1 MDDTTIITAYCIVD
15 DTLRTL
21 GHQSHYHA
29 QVTDAE
35 VLWIA
40 IVSALYCQNNHEHT
54 LWVLRHTHYLR
65 HPLSASRF
73 NRRLHALAA
82 WLEFLPE
89 LLGQLFGQHEAY
101 IIDSMPVPVCELARA
116 PRCRKLRGPHS
127 RAFFGRCAAK
137 RRHFFGWRLHLI
149 VSAGGI
155 PVSFQLLP
163 ASFHDLTPIHEL
175 TWVLPAGATLYGDA
189 AYISRATQRVL
200 RPTVRRPHGVRLVAR
215 HKKSMRPN
223 TWAEREGLRA
233 HRQRVETVNA
243 QLTAMGVQRL
253 HARTDA
259 GLALKVLA
267 SLVAVAC
274 INLH

>member
-1 MDDTTIITAYCIVD
+1 MDDIQIITAYCIVA
-15 DTLRTL
+15 DTMRTL
-21 GHQSHYHA
+21 NHRSDPRA
-29 QVTDAE
+29 RVTDAE

-40 IVSALYCQNNHEHT
+40 IVSALYFQNNHERT
-54 LWVLRHTHYLR
+54 LWVLHQAHWLTT
-65 HPLSASRF
+65 PFSTSRF

-89 LLGQLFGQHEAY
+89 VVGHLFGQHEAY

-137 RRHFFGWRLHLI
+137 QRHFFGWRLHLI
-149 VSAGGI
+149 VSATGI

-175 TWVLPAGATLYGDA
+175 TWVLPDGATLYGDA
-189 AYISRATQRVL
+189 AYISAAVRRAL

-223 TWAEREGLRA
+223 TWAEREGLRE

-243 QLTAMGVQRL
+243 QLASMGVQRL

>member
-1 MDDTTIITAYCIVD
+1 MDDIKIITAYCIVD
-15 DTLRTL
+15 DTLHAL
-21 GHQSHYHA
+21 GHRSDPRA
-29 QVTDAE
+29 QVSDAE

-40 IVSALYCQNNHEHT
+40 IVSAMYFQNHHERT
-54 LWVLRHTHYLR
+54 LGVLTQAHYLS
-65 HPLSASRF
+65 HPLSPSRF
-73 NRRLHALAA
+73 NRRLHTLAS

-89 LLGQLFGQHEAY
+89 LVGQLFGQSEAY

-127 RAFFGRCAAK
+127 LAFFGRCAAK

-149 VSAGGI
+149 VSAEGI

-175 TWVLPAGATLYGDA
+175 SWVLPDGATLYGDA
-189 AYISRATQRVL
+189 AYISAAVKRAV
-200 RPTVRRPHGVRLVAR
+200 RPTVRRPHGVHVVAR

-233 HRQRVETVNA
+233 HRPRVETVNA
-243 QLTAMGVQRL
+243 QLTHMGVQRL

>member
-1 MDDTTIITAYCIVD
+1 MKIITAYCIVA
-15 DTLRTL
+15 DTMHSLNHRSNTR
-21 GHQSHYHA
+21 A
-29 QVTDAE
+29 RVTDAE
-35 VLWIA
+35 VVWVA
-40 IVSALYCQNNHEHT
+40 IVSAMYFQNNHERT
-54 LWVLRHTHYLR
+54 LWVLWQARWLA
-65 HPLSASRF
+65 HPLSTSRF

-89 LLGQLFGQHEAY
+89 LVGQLFGQHEAY
-101 IIDSMPVPVCELARA
+101 IIDSMPVPICELARA
-116 PRCRKLRGPHS
+116 PRCRKLRGPAS

-149 VSAGGI
+149 VSADGI

-175 TWVLPAGATLYGDA
+175 TWVLPDGATLYADA
-189 AYISRATQRVL
+189 AYISAAVKRVL

-223 TWAEREGLRA
+223 TWAEREGLRE

-243 QLTAMGVQRL
+243 QLTSMGLQAL

-259 GLALKVLA
+259 GVALKVLA

>member
-1 MDDTTIITAYCIVD
+1 MDDITIITAYCIVA
-15 DTLRTL
+15 DTLHALDHHSDRR
-21 GHQSHYHA
+21 A
-29 QVTDAE
+29 QVADAE

-40 IVSALYCQNNHEHT
+40 IVSAMYFQNNHERT
-54 LWVLRHTHYLR
+54 LWVLRQAHWLSR
-65 HPLSASRF
+65 PLSTSRF

-89 LLGQLFGQHEAY
+89 LVGQLFGHSDAY
-101 IIDSMPVPVCELARA
+101 IIDSMPVPVCALARA

-137 RRHFFGWRLHLI
+137 RQHFFGWRLHLI
-149 VSAGGI
+149 ISATGI

-175 TWVLPAGATLYGDA
+175 TWVLPPGATLYGDA
-189 AYISRATQRVL
+189 AYISRAVRRAL
-200 RPTVRRPHGVRLVAR
+200 RPTVRRPQGVRLVAR
-215 HKKSMRPN
+215 HKKNMRPN
-223 TWAEREGLRA
+223 TWAERAGLRA

-243 QLTAMGVQRL
+243 QLASMGVQVL
-253 HARTDA
+253 HARTDE

-274 INLH
+274 INLN

>member
-1 MDDTTIITAYCIVD
+1 MDDIKIITAYCIVA
-15 DTLRTL
+15 DTLHAL
-21 GHQSHYHA
+21 GHCSDPRA
-29 QVTDAE
+29 QVSDAE

-40 IVSALYCQNNHEHT
+40 IVSAMYFHNHHQRT
-54 LWVLRHTHYLR
+54 LWVLHQTRWLS
-65 HPLSASRF
+65 HPLSPSRF
-73 NRRLHALAA
+73 NRRLHALAT
-82 WLEFLPE
+82 WLEFLPD
-89 LLGQLFGQHEAY
+89 LVGQLFGQHEAY

-116 PRCRKLRGPHS
+116 PRCRKLRGPDS
-127 RAFFGRCAAK
+127 LAFFGRCAAK

-149 VSAGGI
+149 VSADGI

-175 TWVLPAGATLYGDA
+175 TWVLPEGATLYGDA
-189 AYISRATQRVL
+189 AYVSAATQRAL
-200 RPTVRRPHGVRLVAR
+200 RATVRRPHGVAVVAR
-215 HKKSMRPN
+215 HRKNMRPN
-223 TWAEREGLRA
+223 TWLEREGLRA

-267 SLVAVAC
+267 SLLAVAC
-274 INLH
+274 INLN

>member
-1 MDDTTIITAYCIVD
+1 VDDITIIAAYEIIVE
-15 DTLRTL
+15 TMRALK
-21 GHQSHYHA
+21 HQSHCLA
-29 QVTDAE
+29 RVTDGE
-35 VLWIA
+35 VIWIA
-40 IVSALYCQNNHEHT
+40 IVSAMYFQNNHERT
-54 LWVLRHTHYLR
+54 LWVLYHTRWLAR
-65 HPLSASRF
+65 PLSTSRF
-73 NRRLHALAA
+73 NRRLHRLAH

-89 LLGQLFGQHEAY
+89 LVGQLFGQAEVY
-101 IIDSMPVPVCELARA
+101 IMDSMPVPVCELARA
-116 PRCRKLRGPHS
+116 PRCRKLRGPDS

-149 VSAGGI
+149 VSGAGI

-175 TWVLPAGATLYGDA
+175 TWVLPDGATLYADA
-189 AYISRATQRVL
+189 AYISTAVRRAL
-200 RPTVRRPHGVRLVAR
+200 RPTVRRPQGVRVVAR
-215 HKKSMRPN
+215 HKTSMEPN
-223 TWAEREGLRA
+223 TWAERAGLRE

-243 QLTAMGVQRL
+243 QLASMGVQRL

>member
-1 MDDTTIITAYCIVD
+1 MDDTKIITAYCIVA
-15 DTLRTL
+15 DTMQALH
-21 GHQSHYHA
+21 HQSDPRA
-29 QVTDAE
+29 RVSDAE

-40 IVSALYCQNNHEHT
+40 IVSAMYFQNNHERT
-54 LWVLRHTHYLR
+54 LWVLRHARWLSR
-65 HPLSASRF
+65 PLSTSRF

-89 LLGQLFGQHEAY
+89 LVGQLFGQSEAY

-116 PRCRKLRGPHS
+116 PRCRKLRGRHS

-149 VSAGGI
+149 VSATGI

-163 ASFHDLTPIHEL
+163 ASFHDLTPIAEL
-175 TWVLPAGATLYGDA
+175 TWVLPDGATLYGDA
-189 AYISRATQRVL
+189 AYISAAVKRAL
-200 RPTVRRPHGVRLVAR
+200 RPTVRRPHGVRVIAR
-215 HKKSMRPN
+215 HKKNMRPN
-223 TWAEREGLRA
+223 TWAEREGLRE

-243 QLTAMGVQRL
+243 QLASMGVQRL